1 MGTHACSRPSP
12 TSAQQAPFASVYNP
26 LQSPGMETQRRHSP
40 SSVPSQVRVGPEQL
54 KRAAQVCPKSPVEVE
69 VPGLKVLHVQF
80 NSPLQ
85 LYSQSNILDSL
96 QGQIS
101 SVSPDF
107 PR

>member
-1 MGTHACSRPSP
+1 M
-12 TSAQQAPFASVYNP
+12 QAPIASVYDP
-26 LQSPGMETQRRHSP
+26 LQSSEPRRRHST
-40 SSVPSQVRVGPEQL
+40 SSGPCQVQVGPEQL
-54 KRAAQVCPKSPVEVE
+54 KHAARVCPNSPVEVE

-85 LYSQSNILDSL
+85 LYSQSNIMDTL

>member
-1 MGTHACSRPSP
+1 MKH
-12 TSAQQAPFASVYNP
+12 
-26 LQSPGMETQRRHSP
+26 
-40 SSVPSQVRVGPEQL
+40 
-54 KRAAQVCPKSPVEVE
+54 AAQVCPKSPVEVE